1 MKIQTALIL
10 WGILTLLVISAVWIK
25 KTTRGQPLP
34 SSEKLLFTSALGVGG
49 ILINGQLIWKAYT
62 IPELHKILEWDG
74 LLALILGSAYISV
87 LAFREIF
94 KLF

>member
-1 MKIQTALIL
+1 MKTQTALVL
-10 WGILTLLVISAVWIK
+10 WGISTLFVITAVWIK
-25 KTTRGQPLP
+25 KTLRGQPLP
-34 SSEKLLFTSALGVGG
+34 NLEKLLFTSALSVGG
-49 ILINGQLIWKAYT
+49 IMINGQLIWKAYT

-87 LAFREIF
+87 LAVREIF